1 VEEKAR
7 KLGEMM
13 KKVGRLLMDVPQI
26 NCGNIRRDGAR
37 SMEKLM
43 N

>member
-13 KKVGRLLMDVPQI
+13 KKSGRLLMDVPQI

-37 SMEKLM
+37 SMEKLR